1 MLTDKH
7 ISYLT
12 SLNGGGWSST
22 EKKKRLYELVKQA
35 SETFPKGDLISI
47 ELGVFAGVSLFCM
60 AQAHKDIE
68 RGYVIGIET
77 WDNVAPLEGTNSK
90 ENNDWWANLDMKY
103 IKNEFFK
110 SCDFLDIHPAIING
124 KSYESA
130 RYIAEDSI
138 ALLHQDGT
146 HNEEVITK
154 ELEAWAPKVKVGGFW
169 VCDDTNWS
177 EAAAGYAK
185 LPDYGFELVEQFDT
199 WAIYKKAK

>member
-22 EKKKRLYELVKQA
+22 EKKQKMYDIVKQQ
-35 SETFPKGDLISI
+35 SEKFPEGDLISV

-60 AQAHKDIE
+60 AHAHKDIE
-68 RGYVIGIET
+68 RGYVIGVET
-77 WDNVAPLEGTNSK
+77 WDNVAPLEGTNSP
-90 ENNDWWANLDMKY
+90 ENDAWWKSLDMKY
-103 IKNEFFK
+103 IKDCFYK
-110 SCDFLDIHPAIING
+110 SCDFLDLHPTVIVG

-130 RYIAEDSI
+130 RFVADDSI

-154 ELEAWAPKVKVGGFW
+154 ELDAWTPKIKVGGILI
-169 VCDDTNWS
+169 VDDTNWQ
-177 EAAAGYAK
+177 ETKGGYSK
-185 LPDYGFELVEQFDT
+185 LPSYGFELVEQFDT
-199 WAIYKKAK
+199 WAIYTKVK